1 MPMTAPDPPFS
12 SPSEWAVI
20 SPEVLGEL
28 FDAALLE
35 GLVSS
40 ETPDLEALFQDLT
53 PLDLK
58 PAAIAPEQWQ
68 QLQAQHQQITRH
80 LEETLTYL
88 AKVKALAYQLQAV
101 ASEFVPT
108 PKYWRRQAPPPH
120 PLEYLTAE
128 LLRAIADT
136 QASLEPIYEPLNQLG
151 ETLNG
156 TSTPQINEFPLGP
169 Q

>member
-1 MPMTAPDPPFS
+1 MTAPDPAFS
-12 SPSEWAVI
+12 SPSEWAAV

-40 ETPDLEALFQDLT
+40 ETPDIEALFQDLT

-58 PAAIAPEQWQ
+58 PAAGAIAPEQWQ
-68 QLQAQHQQITRH
+68 QLQAQHQQITQH
-80 LEETLTYL
+80 LKETLTYL

-108 PKYWRRQAPPPH
+108 PKYRRRQPPPPH

-128 LLRAIADT
+128 LLRAIAHT
-136 QASLEPIYEPLNQLG
+136 QASLEPVYEPLHQLG

-156 TSTPQINEFPLGP
+156 TSTPQISEFPLEP
-169 Q
+169 

>member
-1 MPMTAPDPPFS
+1 MTAPDPAFS
-12 SPSEWAVI
+12 SPSEWAAVP
-20 SPEVLGEL
+20 SEVLEEL

-58 PAAIAPEQWQ
+58 PVAIAPEQWQ
-68 QLQAQHQQITRH
+68 QLQAQHQQIAHH

-108 PKYWRRQAPPPH
+108 PKYRRRQPPPPH

-128 LLRAIADT
+128 LLRAIAHT
-136 QASLEPIYEPLNQLG
+136 QASLEPVYDPLHQLG

-156 TSTPQINEFPLGP
+156 SSAPQLSEFPLEP
-169 Q
+169 

>member
-1 MPMTAPDPPFS
+1 MTADDPAFS
-12 SPSEWAVI
+12 SPSEWAAV

-40 ETPDLEALFQDLT
+40 ESPDLEQLFEDLA

-58 PAAIAPEQWQ
+58 PRGGAIALEEWQ
-68 QLQAQHQQITRH
+68 QLQAQHRQISHH

-108 PKYWRRQAPPPH
+108 PKYRRRQAPPPH

-128 LLRAIADT
+128 LLRAIAHA
-136 QASLEPIYEPLNQLG
+136 QASLEPVYEPLHQLG

-156 TSTPQINEFPLGP
+156 TAAPQIREFPLEP
-169 Q
+169 

>member
-1 MPMTAPDPPFS
+1 MTAPDPAFS
-12 SPSEWAVI
+12 SPSEWAAV

-58 PAAIAPEQWQ
+58 PAAGAIAPEQWQ
-68 QLQAQHQQITRH
+68 QLQAQHQQITQH

-108 PKYWRRQAPPPH
+108 PKYRRRQPPPPH

-128 LLRAIADT
+128 LLRAIAHT
-136 QASLEPIYEPLNQLG
+136 QASLERSMNP
-151 ETLNG
+151 
-156 TSTPQINEFPLGP
+156 SINWGKPSMVPRRHRLVNFP
-169 Q
+169 

>member
-1 MPMTAPDPPFS
+1 MPMTAPDPLSS
-12 SPSEWAVI
+12 SPSEWAVV

-68 QLQAQHQQITRH
+68 HLQAQHQQIAQH

-108 PKYWRRQAPPPH
+108 PKYRRRQPPPPH

-156 TSTPQINEFPLGP
+156 TSTPQIHEFPLEP
-169 Q
+169 